1 MVFEIT
7 SRCLPAPPYEHTCGI
22 VPNLPAE
29 SQYMFASLCLQSD
42 PGQLVLATTTPVKS
56 DRIGSPSERMIFSG
70 WKYLS
75 CTLGSAMA
83 CPSAEW
89 LASS

>member
-7 SRCLPAPPYEHTCGI
+7 SRCLPAPSYEHTCGI

-29 SQYMFASLCLQSD
+29 SQYMFASLCLRSD
-42 PGQLVLATTTPVKS
+42 PGQLVSATTTPVKS
-56 DRIGSPSERMIFSG
+56 DRIGSFSERMIFSG
-70 WKYLS
+70 WKYSS

-83 CPSAEW
+83 CPSAE
-89 LASS
+89 